1 MAAGVEQLLA
11 DMRKQFDDVH
21 MEVLKQTADFTRFKE
36 GIRQADSAEQLKE
49 QDMTRLSCLQ
59 DMQRRIEETNA
70 TRKVYRHILDRTKR
84 ERASPSADSEDA
96 REVKGLPGRTEREA
110 TFSRSLENV
119 SCVLIHLR
127 KCTQKDSFDRL
138 SHKLCQWQQSVI
150 KDAAAAA
157 FSASSGRWR
166 RMYGMEK
173 LIANA
178 LQKITVEEVEKSQN
192 TEDTFQKIREA
203 TGLDDVMDI
212 VQKFLNKDVEHGQ
225 LQQLAA
231 AAEARFEQTRAKY
244 TEVLQQA
251 AEETLSGDCGHRRHF
266 YAAAE
271 AQDETLQR
279 AVKQHIASL
288 DALTETTTQLDHA
301 KQWAGRINALFVAA
315 GLEEPFVCESVEGL
329 VSYIAAVRKNT
340 IPKLLE
346 TMEAQGELQSHA
358 GDAINEPPATQGPM
372 PAFERSRLVLKEVN
386 SHLHF
391 DRSSSVEDNSDEE
404 IVDHD
409 RLEGSPADHASGMVE
424 RQRSTSHTV
433 QDSPALLKPITAE
446 VGRST
451 LVGEVS
457 QPDVTTA
464 EGMSASPRDA
474 ELHGDDGPRLA
485 YAA

>member
-49 QDMTRLSCLQ
+49 QDMTRLSC
-59 DMQRRIEETNA
+59 
-70 TRKVYRHILDRTKR
+70 
-84 ERASPSADSEDA
+84 
-96 REVKGLPGRTEREA
+96 
-110 TFSRSLENV
+110 
-119 SCVLIHLR
+119 
-127 KCTQKDSFDRL
+127 
-138 SHKLCQWQQSVI
+138 SVI

-231 AAEARFEQTRAKY
+231 AAEARFE
-244 TEVLQQA
+244 
-251 AEETLSGDCGHRRHF
+251 
-266 YAAAE
+266 AAE